1 MKTKVKHMKTKV
13 KTSKA
18 QNYEVLISKY
28 VYEKAQR
35 GEKIT
40 NADIIIHIEN
50 EIGVVVSDSQI
61 RNTIN
66 ELRNNDVILLLLAD
80 TKGFFIGRSEKE
92 VKAWIETHEK
102 KIESMEM
109 TLRSIKRQLKTKKSI
124 CEYLGEKF

>member
-1 MKTKVKHMKTKV
+1 MKTKV

-40 NADIIIHIEN
+40 NAEIITHIEN
-50 EIGVVVSDSQI
+50 ETGVVVSDSQI

>member
-1 MKTKVKHMKTKV
+1 MKTKV

-40 NADIIIHIEN
+40 NAEIITYIEN
-50 EIGVVVSDSQI
+50 ETGVVVSDVQI

>member
-1 MKTKVKHMKTKV
+1 MKTKRKRE
-13 KTSKA
+13 KA

-40 NADIIIHIEN
+40 NAEIVTHIEN
-50 EIGVVVSDSQI
+50 ETGVVVCDSQI

-80 TKGFFIGRSEKE
+80 TKGFFIATSEKE
-92 VKAWIETHEK
+92 VKTWIEMHEK

>member
-1 MKTKVKHMKTKV
+1 MKTKRKRGK
-13 KTSKA
+13 S
-18 QNYEVLISKY
+18 QDYEVLISKY

-40 NADIIIHIEN
+40 NADIITHIEN
-50 EIGVVVSDSQI
+50 ETGVVVNDSQI

-80 TKGFFIGRSEKE
+80 TKGFFIATSEKE
-92 VKAWIETHEK
+92 VKTWIETHEK
-102 KIESMEM
+102 KIESMET

>member
-1 MKTKVKHMKTKV
+1 MKTKV

-40 NADIIIHIEN
+40 NAEIIIHIEN
-50 EIGVVVSDSQI
+50 EIGVVVSDTQI

-80 TKGFFIGRSEKE
+80 TKGYFIGKSEKE

>member
-1 MKTKVKHMKTKV
+1 MKTKV

-40 NADIIIHIEN
+40 NAEIVTHIEN
-50 EIGVVVSDSQI
+50 ETGVVVCDTQI

-80 TKGFFIGRSEKE
+80 TKGYFIGKSEKE

>member
-1 MKTKVKHMKTKV
+1 MKTKRKRE
-13 KTSKA
+13 KA

-40 NADIIIHIEN
+40 NADIITHVEN
-50 EIGVVVSDSQI
+50 ETGIVVCDSQI
-61 RNTIN
+61 RIIIN
-66 ELRNNDVILLLLAD
+66 NLRNNDVILLLLAD
-80 TKGFFIGRSEKE
+80 TKGFFIAQSEKE
-92 VKAWIETHEK
+92 VKSWIETHEK

>member
-1 MKTKVKHMKTKV
+1 MKTKA

-18 QNYEVLISKY
+18 QNYEVLISKF

>member
-1 MKTKVKHMKTKV
+1 MKTKRKRGK
-13 KTSKA
+13 S
-18 QNYEVLISKY
+18 QDYEVLISKY

-40 NADIIIHIEN
+40 NADIITHIEN
-50 EIGVVVSDSQI
+50 ETGVVVNDSQI

-80 TKGFFIGRSEKE
+80 TKGCFIATSEKE
-92 VKAWIETHEK
+92 VKTWIETHEK